1 MSDTSDI
8 LSVESTLDDKEKVAV
23 DPLTYFSKKEICYYK
38 MIDRFFKK
46 RSQVEIQ
53 NMIDIISESSDISL
67 RILDWFVTRYSKK
80 RIDITLGEKE
90 AYDVHISYRAQLKS
104 YKKKYFDPFR
114 RWKKFWY
121 NYDKTDGTKLFH
133 TTLGQLNFF
142 KWALSNNIIKYVTD
156 NIVNLTKSMNN
167 SNKEEKTKKIVT
179 SDSSKTKKGSIKVSA
194 TKTVNEEDVKIV
206 LTFD

>member
-8 LSVESTLDDKEKVAV
+8 SSVESTLDNKEKVAV

-121 NYDKTDGTKLFH
+121 NYDKTDETKLFH

-167 SNKEEKTKKIVT
+167 SNKEEKTKKNVT
-179 SDSSKTKKGSIKVSA
+179 PDSSKTKKGSIKVSA